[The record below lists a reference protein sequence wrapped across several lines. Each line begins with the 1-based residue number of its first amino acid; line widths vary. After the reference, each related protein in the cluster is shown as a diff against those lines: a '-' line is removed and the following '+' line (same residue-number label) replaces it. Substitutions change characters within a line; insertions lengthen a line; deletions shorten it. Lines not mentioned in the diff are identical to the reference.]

1 MKRILCI
8 VCSSLIILS
17 CNTEQTKTTET
28 RHNFEKDK
36 STLYVI
42 TIFNPKLES
51 KQVAKLD
58 ELPPVKKDEIRSVTA
73 NYFNISLN
81 ELPDKSGYLAQR
93 NVIEPTSNVINSNI
107 EYICDWCGAKT
118 IFKTTAGFLSF
129 MLARGYELARQTE
142 NIHGKDYVFN
152 KI

>member
-1 MKRILCI
+1 MIF
-8 VCSSLIILS
+8 S

-81 ELPDKSGYLAQR
+81 ELQDK
-93 NVIEPTSNVINSNI
+93 
-107 EYICDWCGAKT
+107 
-118 IFKTTAGFLSF
+118 
-129 MLARGYELARQTE
+129 
-142 NIHGKDYVFN
+142 
-152 KI
+152 